1 MDGGDEKRNRFRE
14 AFERGQKG
22 EISDYESWLKE
33 KGIDPDRTTQE
44 YTTRYFQ
51 ENPAE
56 APNHDDQLEDIAE
69 FIGFFSE
76 REGTYHIPIVGVN
89 GIGKTQLLHTVQH
102 MLESLG
108 ADLPSKFYEAGRF
121 KEDNH
126 NGEPYWEDVLYELS
140 ELQRAVVL
148 IDNCYEDKRIKHSL
162 EEISNKVDHP
172 FIITTWTPEQWR
184 MHQEEINHAVQVSK
198 EAELTPLNEKSTVK
212 ALRKTVEIISEK
224 SVEIRDQFYRRIFK
238 KSLGIPGL
246 FHKLLR
252 EALKETF
259 LKELELGDTQAV
271 DSAVEKLD
279 LDNAEER
286 VYDLSEKKITILK
299 HILLSRHPQGRRPSE
314 LVELMDKDKST
325 ISYHL
330 QNLISD
336 RVLSKEKAGRSTFYS
351 IHEPLKPILQ
361 LRINGEGEI
370 HA

>member
-1 MDGGDEKRNRFRE
+1 MGERNEKRNRFKE

-22 EISDYESWLKE
+22 EISNYGAWLKE
-33 KGIDPDRTTQE
+33 RRIDPDRATNE
-44 YTTRYFQ
+44 YVTRYFQ
-51 ENPAE
+51 KNPEE
-56 APNHDDQLEDIAE
+56 APNHDEQLEDIAE

-76 REGTYHIPIVGVN
+76 RDDTYHIPVVGVN
-89 GIGKTQLLHTVQH
+89 GIGKTQLLHTIQH

-108 ADLPSKFYEAGRF
+108 ANLLSKLYEAGRF

-126 NGEPYWEDVLYELS
+126 DGEPYWEDVLHELS
-140 ELQRAVVL
+140 GLDRAVILV
-148 IDNCYEDKRIKHSL
+148 DNCCEDKRIKHSL
-162 EEISNKVDHP
+162 EKISEKVENS

-184 MHQEEINHAVQVSK
+184 MHQEEINDAVQVSK
-198 EAELTPLNEKSTVK
+198 EAELTPLNEKNTVK
-212 ALRKTVEIISEK
+212 ALRKTVQIISEK
-224 SVEIRDQFYRRIFK
+224 SVEIKDQFYRRIYK

-246 FHKLLR
+246 FHTLLI
-252 EALKETF
+252 ESLKETF
-259 LKELELGDTQAV
+259 LKELNLGDTSAV

-286 VYDLSEKKITILK
+286 VYDLSEKKMRILK
-299 HILLSRHPQGRRPSE
+299 HILLSRHPQGRRPSK

-336 RVLSKEKAGRSTFYS
+336 RVLSKEKSGRSTFYS

>member
-1 MDGGDEKRNRFRE
+1 MSDQDEKRNRFQA

-22 EISDYESWLKE
+22 EISDYEAWLKE
-33 KGIDPDRTTQE
+33 QGIDPERANTKYVTQ
-44 YTTRYFQ
+44 YFH
-51 ENPAE
+51 ENPEE

-76 REGTYHIPIVGVN
+76 RDGTYHIPIVGVN
-89 GIGKTQLLHTVQH
+89 GIGKTQLLHTIRH

-108 ADLPSKFYEAGRF
+108 TNLPSKIYEAGRF

-126 NGEPYWEDVLYELS
+126 KGEPYWEDVLHELS
-140 ELQRAVVL
+140 ELERAVVL
-148 IDNCYEDKRIKHSL
+148 VDNCYEDKRITHSL
-162 EEISNKVDHP
+162 EKISETVENS

-184 MHQEEINHAVQVSK
+184 MYQDEISEAVKVSK
-198 EAELTPLNEKSTVK
+198 EAELTPLNEKDTVK
-212 ALRKTVEIISEK
+212 ALRKTVQISSEGT
-224 SVEIRDQFYRRIFK
+224 VEIQDAFYRRIYN

-246 FHKLLR
+246 FHRLLK
-252 EALKETF
+252 ASLKETF
-259 LKELELGDTQAV
+259 LKELELGDTEAV

-279 LDNAEER
+279 LDEAEER
-286 VYDLSEKKITILK
+286 IYDLSEKKIAILK

-336 RVLSKEKAGRSTFYS
+336 RVLQKEKAGRSTFYS

-361 LRINGEGEI
+361 FRINGEGEI

>member
-1 MDGGDEKRNRFRE
+1 MGGGNEKRNQFRD

-22 EISDYESWLKE
+22 EISNYEAWLKE
-33 KGIDPDRTTQE
+33 KGVRPKRATAE
-44 YTTRYFQ
+44 YVTRYFH
-51 ENPAE
+51 ENPEE

-76 REGTYHIPIVGVN
+76 RDGTYHIPIVGVN
-89 GIGKTQLLHTVQH
+89 GIGKTQLLHTIRH

-108 ADLPSKFYEAGRF
+108 TDLPSKLYEAGRF

-126 NGEPYWEDVLYELS
+126 QGEPYWEDVLYELS
-140 ELQRAVVL
+140 ELERAVVL
-148 IDNCYEDKRIKHSL
+148 VDNCYEDKRIKHSL
-162 EEISNKVDHP
+162 EKISETVENS

-184 MHQEEINHAVQVSK
+184 MNQEEINEAVQVSK
-198 EAELTPLNEKSTVK
+198 EAELTPLNEKDTVR
-212 ALRKTVEIISEK
+212 ALRKTLEIISEG
-224 SVEIRDQFYRRIFK
+224 SVEVEDEFYRRIYK
-238 KSLGIPGL
+238 KSLGIPSL
-246 FHKLLR
+246 FHTLLR
-252 EALKETF
+252 ASLKETF
-259 LKELELGDTQAV
+259 LKELELGDAKAV

-279 LDNAEER
+279 LDDAEER
-286 VYDLSEKKITILK
+286 IYDLSEKKITILK

-336 RVLSKEKAGRSTFYS
+336 RVLQKEKAGRSTFYS

-361 LRINGEGEI
+361 LRVNGEGEI